1 MSEYQYYEFQAIDR
15 PLTAKEISKL
25 RSYSTRA
32 RITPTSFVNHYSW
45 GSFGGDADNW
55 METYFD
61 AFLYYAN
68 WGTQILKLRLP
79 SNLLDAKT
87 ADAYCSGES
96 AFIQEK
102 AGRVI
107 VSFIIEDGEVV
118 AWDEDEW
125 NLSSLISV
133 RAELALGDLRAL
145 YLGWLLCIQNAE
157 FEDEDVEPPVPP
169 GLGQLSAS
177 LESLAEFLYIDRDLL
192 EVAAQASPSLE
203 RPTLD
208 REDVRGWI
216 AKLPP
221 QERDELLTNLLVDEN
236 RLLGTE
242 LLRRML
248 KERSIGHIGA
258 SPPRR
263 SVGEL
268 LRAAE
273 ASATERR
280 RIEAAK
286 RAQENVRREHEIA
299 LAREKHLDRLASH
312 QPELW
317 DTVETLI
324 ATKQPRKYDEAI
336 TLLVDLRDLDARTK
350 SGDFRFLIAELRR
363 AHARKPAF
371 IERLNN
377 ANLGS
382 ETFPDE
388 VQS

>member
-1 MSEYQYYEFQAIDR
+1 
-15 PLTAKEISKL
+15 
-25 RSYSTRA
+25 
-32 RITPTSFVNHYSW
+32 
-45 GSFGGDADNW
+45 
-55 METYFD
+55 ME
-61 AFLYYAN
+61 
-68 WGTQILKLRLP
+68 RVP
-79 SNLLDAKT
+79 S
-87 ADAYCSGES
+87 SRRR
-96 AFIQEK
+96 Q
-102 AGRVI
+102 GRVI

-236 RLLGTE
+236 RLLRTE